1 MANLSD
7 CFLRRVVQCKTT
19 LQKWYSKV
27 YFPFPTAVCGVTGT
41 FTITFDGTLMFFERL
56 YSTLFERAKY
66 YFKKKQT
73 A

>member
-1 MANLSD
+1 MTIYSKPVLSA
-7 CFLRRVVQCKTT
+7 CGAMKNSLYKG
-19 LQKWYSKV
+19 YNKV

>member
-1 MANLSD
+1 MTIYFKPVLSARGAMKNS
-7 CFLRRVVQCKTT
+7 LY
-19 LQKWYSKV
+19 KWYSKV
-27 YFPFPTAVCGVTGT
+27 YFSFPTAVCGATEK
-41 FTITFDGTLMFFERL
+41 FTIIFDGTLMFFERL